1 MLGGQSSHLQV
12 PVLFR
17 SRVLATAITLT
28 LATGV
33 LLPDRLS
40 AQDSRLPSMG
50 SSADALLSPT
60 QQAGYGAMMLMQLR
74 HMNLTMEDPLLNE
87 WIQSV
92 GHKLVAANNQPDAS
106 FHYFLMREREINA
119 FATLGGYI
127 GVNSGLILLAEKED
141 ELAGVLAHETA
152 HVTQAHVLRAVEQ
165 AKRDQLPI
173 LLAMLGAIA
182 VSQTVGGSSA
192 ANGTMAAVM
201 GAQGLMVQRQINY
214 TRGRE
219 AEADRVGIRLL
230 TRAGYSA
237 DAMAT
242 FFERMQNAMRANRG
256 GDREE
261 TPDYLLTHPVTQ
273 VRIAEAKER
282 ARTYHSNAGFAVGTG
297 GNNPLLPGN
306 MQVTSSTRFT
316 TQSNFD
322 FARERIRALSASTS
336 TLAVREYLD
345 YGKAGDLPDSKRYG
359 MAVAQIRGAHYAE
372 ALSTLAKIS
381 PAGQQHPWVELT
393 RAEALGLSGN
403 AAAADAA
410 FESLL
415 TRMPNSQP
423 VALTYAQVLTRRN
436 NKTSGARAQAV
447 LRNIAAAAGDDPTFQ
462 TAYARA
468 NEIAGDTV
476 RAGEAHAE
484 AAYLTGNPEAALM
497 QLHTLKARPDLD
509 YYARARIDARIA
521 SMTPVVLELRRQG
534 FKDWDGPQRDR

>member
-1 MLGGQSSHLQV
+1 
-12 PVLFR
+12 
-17 SRVLATAITLT
+17 
-28 LATGV
+28 
-33 LLPDRLS
+33 
-40 AQDSRLPSMG
+40 MG
-50 SSADALLSPT
+50 SSAESLLSPT
-60 QQAGYGAMMLMQLR
+60 QQQGYGAMMLMQLR
-74 HMNLTMEDPLLNE
+74 HMNLTLEDPLLNE

-119 FATLGGYI
+119 FATLGGYV

-182 VSQTVGGSSA
+182 VSQSVGGSSA

-230 TRAGYSA
+230 ARAGYSA

-242 FFERMQNAMRANRG
+242 FFERMQNALRANRG

-282 ARTYHSNAGFAVGTG
+282 ARTYHSNAGFAVTTI

-306 MQVTSSTRFT
+306 MQVTSSTHT
-316 TQSNFD
+316 GQASNFE
-322 FARERIRALSASTS
+322 FAKERIRALSADTAA
-336 TLAVREYLD
+336 LAIKEYSE
-345 YGKAGDLPDSKRYG
+345 YGAAGALPDAKRYG
-359 MAVAQIRGAHYAE
+359 MAVAQIRAARYAD
-372 ALSTLAKIS
+372 ALASLDKIS
-381 PAGQQHPWVELT
+381 TANSHHAWVELA
-393 RAEALGLSGN
+393 RAEAFGLSGN
-403 AAAADAA
+403 VAAADAA
-410 FESLL
+410 FEGLVS
-415 TRMPNSQP
+415 RMPNSQP
-423 VALTYAQVLTRRN
+423 VALTYAQVLLRRN
-436 NKTSGARAQAV
+436 SKAAGARAQAV
-447 LRNIAAAAGDDPTFQ
+447 LRTIATNAADDPTFQ
-462 TAYARA
+462 TTYARA
-468 NEIAGDTV
+468 NEVAGDLV

-484 AAYLTGNPEAALM
+484 AAYLTGNPEAALL

-521 SMTPVVLELRRQG
+521 AMTPVVLELRRQG